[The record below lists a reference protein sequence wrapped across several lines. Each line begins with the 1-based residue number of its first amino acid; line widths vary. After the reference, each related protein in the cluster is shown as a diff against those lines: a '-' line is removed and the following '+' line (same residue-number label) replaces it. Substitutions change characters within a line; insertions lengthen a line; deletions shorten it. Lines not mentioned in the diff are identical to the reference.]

1 MSYAIIRAGG
11 KQYRVKAGDHLSVDL
26 MQDKSKGDSIVFEDV
41 LMVNNE
47 GSVSIGAPLVSG
59 AKVSATVIDGDVKG
73 PKVYAFKL
81 KRRKGYRKKRGH
93 RQHYTRVK
101 IDSIG

>member
-11 KQYRVKAGDHLSVDL
+11 KQYRVEAGDQLSVDL
-26 MQDKSKGDSIVFEDV
+26 MQDKAKGDTIVFEDV
-41 LMVNNE
+41 LLVNN
-47 GSVSIGAPLVSG
+47 GGAVSIGAPLVSG
-59 AKVSATVIDGDVKG
+59 AKVSATVVNGDIKG
-73 PKVYAFKL
+73 PKVIAFKL

-101 IDSIG
+101 IDSIA